1 MEEGIMN
8 SKVVLVCLNQAYERS
23 KNCMFELK
31 HAYNIKK
38 DNIVTLITQ
47 PDPLWNSTTNS
58 PGWAGGNTTHGNA
71 KDMCA
76 LSTKMFVD
84 IGELCAK
91 PGWPGENDPD
101 DTAVPNDLLNEL
113 RDKIADLIK
122 LLEDAP
128 LNCRPS
134 MPRV

>member
-1 MEEGIMN
+1 
-8 SKVVLVCLNQAYERS
+8 VLVCLNQAYERS
-23 KNCMFELK
+23 RNCMFELK
-31 HAYNIKK
+31 HAYDIKK

-71 KDMCA
+71 KDICA

-91 PGWPGENDPD
+91 PGWPSENDPD
-101 DTAVPNDLLNEL
+101 DTAVPEDLLNAL
-113 RDKIADLIK
+113 RDKVAALI
-122 LLEDAP
+122 LLLQDAP
-128 LNCRPS
+128 LHCRPS
-134 MPRV
+134 MPPI